1 MELTRQT
8 IDGVVVIKA
17 AGDLTAATSGP
28 LEEMVRTEIGGGARR
43 IVVDLSAVRYV
54 ASAGLRVFLIAAKTI
69 GADGRFLLAGA
80 NGSVRQV
87 LDMTGL
93 SGIIGVHAA
102 PEDAVRAAAADGGP
116 A

>member
-28 LEEMVRTEIGGGARR
+28 LEDMVRGEIGGGAKR
-43 IVVDLSAVRYV
+43 IVVDLAAVRYV
-54 ASAGLRVFLIAAKTI
+54 ASAGLRVFMIAAKTI
-69 GADGRFLLAGA
+69 GGDGRFMLSGA
-80 NGSVRQV
+80 NSSVRQV

-93 SGIIGVHAA
+93 SGIIGVHPAL
-102 PEDAVRAAAADGGP
+102 EDAVQAAAGGGP